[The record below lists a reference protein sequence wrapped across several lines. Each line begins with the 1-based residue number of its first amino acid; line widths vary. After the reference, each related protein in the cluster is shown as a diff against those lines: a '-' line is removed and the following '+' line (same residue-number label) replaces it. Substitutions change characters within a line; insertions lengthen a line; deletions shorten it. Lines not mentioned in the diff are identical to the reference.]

1 MVAMVLLVLD
11 DVLTI
16 MLIVVAVLMMTSV
29 EAMV

>member
-16 MLIVVAVLMMTSV
+16 MLIFVAVLMMTSV